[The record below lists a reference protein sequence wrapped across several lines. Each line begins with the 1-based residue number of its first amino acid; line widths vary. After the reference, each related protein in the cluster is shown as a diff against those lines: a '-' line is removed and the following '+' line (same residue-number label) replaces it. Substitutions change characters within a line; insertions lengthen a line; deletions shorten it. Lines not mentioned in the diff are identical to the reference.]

1 MHRAESE
8 TMTGS
13 SKKDTDLF
21 LITRGELY
29 GLKEHIWIIAGNTE
43 TSSVK
48 ICMEHL
54 KDAGL
59 RPFTEELVWMTP
71 EEEEK
76 IRQAAI
82 NGVLDDFQ
90 EYFENDPP
98 IDNGAHTF
106 RRIMNKIAEHRQQ
119 QQEEEGGGQR

>member
-1 MHRAESE
+1 
-8 TMTGS
+8 MTGS

-76 IRQAAI
+76 RIRQAAI
-82 NGVLDDFQ
+82 NGVLDRAIEKFGEWYDAGFARPVTK
-90 EYFENDPP
+90 E
-98 IDNGAHTF
+98 HVT
-106 RRIMNKIAEHRQQ
+106 KILEMLRQQ
-119 QQEEEGGGQR
+119 QAPGTGGQG